1 MKLGVLLMFCLAIS
15 GAELTPDEALARLRE
30 RMSAQRDRIPNYT
43 CVETMSREVYAIR
56 GSRPTCASAGEF
68 PWLAARRD
76 LATSDKFRIDVRV
89 GQGAEMYSWPGADR
103 FGAHELIDFLGSGAI
118 STGAFGT
125 FLLGVFGEAPEL
137 RFVERRSIE
146 GRNLFVYEYN
156 VPLEQSHRLFLAAG
170 LWVPIAYKGY
180 ILLDAE
186 SGELVRFMSR
196 TVDLPRESRCCES
209 NTDITY
215 QKVRLG
221 DDDFLIPVTATDTF
235 LGVASGPFQNPPD
248 SVSRNTATF
257 SACRL
262 YTAESTIRF
271 GEEPGP
277 AEQGRASTP
286 GSSALVLPGG
296 LSVSVALEHEIDP
309 ATAAGGD
316 PFTARLIEPI
326 RSEKKELVKMG
337 ALVHGRITRVEQFH
351 DAKRVEIALDLES
364 VDVDGASAP
373 LQAIAKESRAIRL
386 PTRGFAS
393 AFDIRK
399 AMIEIDPALA
409 KWRVAVLS
417 LSGGQRV
424 LPRGRKLQ
432 WVTLEPKEK

>member
-1 MKLGVLLMFCLAIS
+1 MCCLTAS
-15 GAELTPDEALARLRE
+15 GAELTPDEALARVKE
-30 RMSAQRDRIPNYT
+30 KMSAQRSRIPNYT
-43 CVETMSREVYAIR
+43 CVETMSREVHLIR
-56 GSRPTCASAGEF
+56 GSRPTCSAAGEF
-68 PWLAARRD
+68 PWTAVRRD

-137 RFVERRSIE
+137 RFVERRSVD

-156 VPLEQSHRLFLAAG
+156 VPVEQSHRLFLAAG
-170 LWVPIAYKGY
+170 MWVPIAYKGS

-186 SGELVRFMSR
+186 TGELVRFLSR
-196 TVDLPRESRCCES
+196 TVDLPPESRCCES

-221 DDDFLIPVTATDTF
+221 DDDFLVPVTATDTF

-262 YTAESTIRF
+262 YTAQSTIKF
-271 GEEPGP
+271 GEEPSP
-277 AEQGRASTP
+277 AQEGRATKP
-286 GSSALVLPGG
+286 GRGSRILPGG
-296 LSVSVALEHEIDP
+296 LSVSVALEHDIDS
-309 ATAAGGD
+309 AMAAGGD
-316 PFTARLIEPI
+316 PFTGSLTEPI
-326 RSEKKELVKMG
+326 RSGKKELAPMG
-337 ALVHGRITRVEQFH
+337 AVVHGRITRVEQFH
-351 DAKRVEIALDLES
+351 DAKRIEIALDLES
-364 VDVDGASAP
+364 VDVDGVSVP
-373 LQAIAKESRAIRL
+373 FQAIAKESRAIRL
-386 PTRGFAS
+386 PNRGFAS
-393 AFDIRK
+393 AFDVRK

-409 KWRVAVLS
+409 KWRAAVLTVS
-417 LSGGQRV
+417 AGQSV
-424 LPRGRKLQ
+424 HRGRKLQ